1 MIVKVLSSGS
11 KGNATIVKNNHI
23 TILIDA
29 GITLKNAEK
38 RINNNIKNIDI
49 IILTHIHDDHIKG
62 INSYLKKYHPVI
74 LTQIEKEELE
84 SKINYDNI
92 IYDNNY
98 NIDDIK
104 INLFNLS
111 HDVKCSGIS
120 IKEDKELI
128 YMTDTGYINNK
139 ILTQI
144 ENKDAY
150 IIESNHDIEMLR
162 NSKYPFYLQQ
172 RILGDRGHLSNEDA
186 AKYLEK
192 IIGKNTKNI
201 VLAHLSQENNTP
213 SLALSTTK
221 NKINNN
227 DITIYIAKQ
236 DEALD
241 WIEI

>member
-1 MIVKVLSSGS
+1 
-11 KGNATIVKNNHI
+11 
-23 TILIDA
+23 
-29 GITLKNAEK
+29 
-38 RINNNIKNIDI
+38 
-49 IILTHIHDDHIKG
+49 
-62 INSYLKKYHPVI
+62 
-74 LTQIEKEELE
+74 
-84 SKINYDNI
+84 
-92 IYDNNY
+92 
-98 NIDDIK
+98 
-104 INLFNLS
+104 
-111 HDVKCSGIS
+111 
-120 IKEDKELI
+120 
-128 YMTDTGYINNK
+128 MTDTGYINNK

-192 IIGKNTKNI
+192 IIGKNTKSI

-227 DITIYIAKQ
+227 NNITIYIAKQ